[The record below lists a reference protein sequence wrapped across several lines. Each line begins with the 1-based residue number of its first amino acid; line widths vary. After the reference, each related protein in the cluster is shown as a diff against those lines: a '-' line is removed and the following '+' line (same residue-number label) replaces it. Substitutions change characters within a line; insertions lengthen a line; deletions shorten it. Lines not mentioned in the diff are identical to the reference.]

1 MITVSSGFKTAMK
14 ANAKEL
20 SAYITDN
27 DTIEIRDNDDLKEL
41 EIKNEGDLFGTVL
54 RLAKAT
60 YFGNEDLLGKEI
72 NIYMGVKVGAGFE
85 YINYGTFLVVQQEKD
100 KETELTTIT
109 AYDKMYEM
117 LKMYK
122 SVSVGYPVTIK
133 GFLEKLCSEFNCVL
147 ATSSFFNDSIEL
159 PADLFVWQSLSYR
172 NVLDY
177 IAEITASVI
186 YFNNE
191 NKLVV
196 KNIGDI
202 SVETLIPDNV
212 NKMKLENKWGG
223 VNSVV
228 LANTPTERNFIYD
241 GGYYNPPILLENGE
255 ELLLE
260 NGDTLDLEVLS
271 EIDGLYQIRFENN
284 LICYDDRED
293 FLSGLSGEL
302 TGFEYYPFELET
314 VFLGYFEIGD
324 KIIIKDI
331 NNNEYPSYILG
342 IDLSLKDGAKEVLT
356 ASVLG
361 KSRTG
366 VKKSAGIVEQ
376 GVMKTEIGTDNIK
389 DNSVTSVKIQDASI
403 TNAKIQDASITS
415 AKVRELSVDKLS
427 TGQLQVGT
435 EFYIADD
442 EGKVLIYIANVEV
455 EE

>member
-1 MITVSSGFKTAMK
+1 
-14 ANAKEL
+14 
-20 SAYITDN
+20 
-27 DTIEIRDNDDLKEL
+27 
-41 EIKNEGDLFGTVL
+41 
-54 RLAKAT
+54 
-60 YFGNEDLLGKEI
+60 
-72 NIYMGVKVGAGFE
+72 
-85 YINYGTFLVVQQEKD
+85 
-100 KETELTTIT
+100 
-109 AYDKMYEM
+109 
-117 LKMYK
+117 
-122 SVSVGYPVTIK
+122 
-133 GFLEKLCSEFNCVL
+133 LCSEFNCQL

-228 LANTPTERNFIYD
+228 LAKTPTERNFIYD

-260 NGDTLDLEVLS
+260 SGDTLDLEVLS

-389 DNSVTSVKIQDASI
+389 DNSI
-403 TNAKIQDASITS
+403 TT

-427 TGQLQVGT
+427 AGSLRVGT
-435 EFYIADD
+435 EIIIPDD
-442 EGKVLIYIANVEV
+442 EGNIVVYIANVE
-455 EE
+455 

>member
-41 EIKNEGDLFGTVL
+41 EIKNEGDFFGTVL

-60 YFGNEDLLGKEI
+60 YFGDYDLLGKEI
-72 NIYMGVKVGAGFE
+72 NIYMGVKVGASFE

-122 SVSVGYPVTIK
+122 SVIVGYPVTIK
-133 GFLEKLCSEFNCVL
+133 GFLEKLCGEFNCQL

-172 NVLDY
+172 DVLNY

-196 KNIGDI
+196 KNIGDT

-228 LANTPTERNFIYD
+228 LANTPVDKNFVWN
-241 GGYYNPPILLENGE
+241 GGYYNPAILLENE
-255 ELLLE
+255 DVIDLE
-260 NGDTLDLEVLS
+260 DGVGTLDLEILS

-356 ASVLG
+356 ANILG

-403 TNAKIQDASITS
+403 TTAKIQDASITS
-415 AKVRELSVDKLS
+415 AKVQEMSVDKLS
-427 TGQLQVGT
+427 AGSLRVGT
-435 EFYIADD
+435 EIIIPDD
-442 EGKVLIYIANVEV
+442 EGNIVVYIANVE
-455 EE
+455 

>member
-1 MITVSSGFKTAMK
+1 
-14 ANAKEL
+14 
-20 SAYITDN
+20 
-27 DTIEIRDNDDLKEL
+27 
-41 EIKNEGDLFGTVL
+41 
-54 RLAKAT
+54 
-60 YFGNEDLLGKEI
+60 
-72 NIYMGVKVGAGFE
+72 
-85 YINYGTFLVVQQEKD
+85 
-100 KETELTTIT
+100 
-109 AYDKMYEM
+109 
-117 LKMYK
+117 MYK
-122 SVSVGYPVTIK
+122 SVIVGYPVTIK
-133 GFLEKLCSEFNCVL
+133 GFLEKLCGEFNCEL

-172 NVLDY
+172 DVLNY

-191 NKLVV
+191 DKLVV

-202 SVETLIPDNV
+202 SVETLIPDNL

-228 LANTPTERNFIYD
+228 LANTPVERNFVYD
-241 GGYYNPPILLENGE
+241 GGYYNPPILLENEE

-260 NGDTLDLEVLS
+260 SGDTLDLEVLS

-389 DNSVTSVKIQDASI
+389 DESVTTAKIRDASITTAKIEDATI
-403 TNAKIQDASITS
+403 TNAKIASLSASKITAGTLHEETILGDDS
-415 AKVRELSVDKLS
+415 DIDNLVIIDGEETRIVIKIDGTEQILIGK
-427 TGQLQVGT
+427 QVGG
-435 EFYIADD
+435 F
-442 EGKVLIYIANVEV
+442 
-455 EE
+455 